1 MVLFG
6 TPEESQL
13 YRQEDFPAVALN
25 PSPKRLSAPFVPI
38 KTFSAR
44 GSFCPHESR
53 RTPAMS
59 AQTKLSIN
67 LARWWGLEP
76 HSPSRSSASTY
87 SSNQLFQ
94 SRNATRLR
102 KWLVS
107 IHILHRIVGHP
118 FLKVSSQPT
127 PKYNTKIL
135 YGSSI
140 IFTFF
145 HFFLS
150 FSKRMYPL

>member
-1 MVLFG
+1 MSWG
-6 TPEESQL
+6 
-13 YRQEDFPAVALN
+13 RQRKVNSIA
-25 PSPKRLSAPFVPI
+25 R
-38 KTFSAR
+38 KTFQQWLWTLVPNAFQHPSCL
-44 GSFCPHESR
+44 SKHFPQEEWLPHESR

-67 LARWWGLEP
+67 LVRWWGLEP

-140 IFTFF
+140 ILTFF

-150 FSKRMYPL
+150 FSKCMYPL